1 MSPQLAVSLCFGAGQ
16 LLPEPELHTWCD
28 HKVEQLKSRLFGE
41 NLGCM
46 VLAAVVQF
54 SSFPVPPSLDRA
66 IPEGGFTG
74 FGARISSW
82 LA

>member
-1 MSPQLAVSLCFGAGQ
+1 MSPQLAVSLCFGAGP

-28 HKVEQLKSRLFGE
+28 HKIEQLKSRLFGE

-54 SSFPVPPSLDRA
+54 SSFPVPLRVWTEPFLKVASQALVL
-66 IPEGGFTG
+66 G
-74 FGARISSW
+74 
-82 LA
+82 